1 MGDNP
6 FSEPEDSD
14 RTVIRPMP
22 GGRRPIAPRPTVPVR
37 PHDPAPPRDPSPP
50 RDLAPLTGGAEPI
63 AVGGTPLAVAA
74 APLLQLLGRLRNTA
88 TAPDSGD
95 LRERAVKEVRRFE
108 HRARDAG
115 IPMEQLRP
123 AHYALCASLDDV
135 VLNTP
140 WGSSGAW
147 ATESL
152 TTTFHQEAR
161 GDNRFFD
168 LLKQMSE
175 APGKFLPVIELM
187 YLCMSLGYMGRFRL
201 APRGPAEL
209 DRMREETYAV
219 IAAQHQA
226 EDPALSAH
234 WKGVAAPYKP
244 KRAALPVWVG
254 ASAGLAAVAGLF
266 LWFSTGLNAASDDL
280 YARMLGAQPA
290 AMPQIIRT
298 TLVQPLPPPPDPA
311 EPSELDRLRAA
322 LKPEIAR
329 GEVAVLGTP
338 TTPILRISD
347 RGLFPAA
354 SATLQAAAKPLLARI
369 GVVLKDA
376 PGPVQ
381 VIGYT
386 DDQPVRSVKFPSNFQ
401 LSAARAQAVRAIVAH
416 DIGDP
421 GRVTAEGR
429 AAADPVA
436 PNKTPEGR
444 AQNRRIDILLHH
456 QDATP

>member
-14 RTVIRPMP
+14 RTVIRPVP
-22 GGRRPIAPRPTVPVR
+22 GGRRPA
-37 PHDPAPPRDPSPP
+37 APPRPAAPASHPVAPAPP

-63 AVGGTPLAVAA
+63 AVGGTKLAVAA

-95 LRERAVKEVRRFE
+95 LRDRAVKEVRRFE
-108 HRARDAG
+108 QRARDAG

-147 ATESL
+147 AAQSL
-152 TTTFHQEAR
+152 VTTFHQEVQ
-161 GDNRFFD
+161 GDSRFFD

-175 APGKFLPVIELM
+175 SPGKFLPVIELM

-201 APRGPAEL
+201 APRGPADL
-209 DRMREETYAV
+209 DRVREEIYGV
-219 IAAQHQA
+219 IAAQRQA
-226 EDPALSAH
+226 ADPALSAH

-244 KRAALPVWVG
+244 TRATLPVWVG

-280 YARMLGAQPA
+280 YGRMLAAQPA
-290 AMPQIIRT
+290 GMPQITRATI
-298 TLVQPLPPPPDPA
+298 VQPLPPPPDPA
-311 EPSELDRLRAA
+311 EPSEVDRLRAA
-322 LKPEIAR
+322 LKPEIAQ
-329 GEVAVLGTP
+329 GLVAVLGTP
-338 TTPILRISD
+338 TTPILRIPD

-354 SATLQAAAKPLLARI
+354 SATLQAAAKPLLVRI
-369 GVVLKDA
+369 GAVLKDE
-376 PGPVQ
+376 PGPMQ

-386 DDQPVRSVKFPSNFQ
+386 DDQPVRTVKFPSTFQ

-416 DIGDP
+416 DVSDP
-421 GRVTAEGR
+421 SRVTAEGR

-456 QDATP
+456 QDAKP